1 MRNRRTKLRHFGGV
15 TLKVNNPV
23 DLSLKD
29 PRAKTSF
36 VKRAYRDRWY
46 LLFLLPAAVLLIL
59 FCYLP
64 LYGLLIAFQEYK
76 IGASILSFDG
86 SIQWVG
92 LQNFAEFFNSYFS
105 GRVIKNTL
113 RLSLKFLLYGG
124 WVSPLVA
131 IFLNEIRVSWLKR
144 TLQTSYYLPY
154 FISTA
159 IVVAVMSMLVGTNGP
174 IGQITKLLGGKPT
187 NLMNSADSFDALYVI
202 SGIWSG
208 FGYSSVMYLAAISNV
223 NVQLY
228 EAVEMDGGNRFH
240 RMLHVTLP
248 AILPTFSILLILQVG
263 GLMNSSYDKI
273 VLMYNTYTME
283 RADTIGTYIY
293 RVGLKDARYSYTT
306 AVGLFSNVINFIL
319 VWGANWVS
327 NKVSS
332 SGLW

>member
-1 MRNRRTKLRHFGGV
+1 M
-15 TLKVNNPV
+15 KVNNT
-23 DLSLKD
+23 DSLTFKETQ
-29 PRAKTSF
+29 AKTPF
-36 VKRAYRDRWY
+36 LKRVYQDRWY
-46 LLFLLPAAVLLIL
+46 LLFLLPAALLLLL

-64 LYGLLIAFQEYK
+64 MYGLLIAFQDYK
-76 IGASILSFDG
+76 IGANILAFDG
-86 SIQWVG
+86 SVRWVG
-92 LQNFAEFFNSYFS
+92 LANFTEFFNSYFC

-124 WVSPLVA
+124 WVSPVVA
-131 IFLNEIRVSWLKR
+131 ILLNEIRLSWLKR

-159 IVVAVMSMLVGTNGP
+159 IVVAVMTMLVGTSGP
-174 IGQITKLLGGKPT
+174 IVQVVKLTGGKAA

-228 EAVEMDGGNRFH
+228 EAVEIDGGNRFH
-240 RMLHVTLP
+240 RMWHVTLP

-263 GLMNSSYDKI
+263 GLMNSSFDKI
-273 VLMYNTYTME
+273 VLMYNTYTMD

-293 RVGLKDARYSYTT
+293 RVGLQDARYSYTS
-306 AVGLFSNVINFIL
+306 AVGLFSNIINFVL
-319 VWGANWVS
+319 VCGANWVS
-327 NKVSS
+327 NRVSS